1 MDIKG
6 YISLTLISVI
16 LSFTV
21 YVHMERV
28 KMDMV
33 KEYVSTSITI
43 DTFTINSFKRIE
55 AKQDSILELLNGQT
69 NIK

>member
-1 MDIKG
+1 MDTKG
-6 YISLTLISVI
+6 YISVTLIAVI
-16 LSFTV
+16 LSFIV
-21 YVHMERV
+21 YIHMERV

-33 KEYVSTSITI
+33 KEYVSSTI
-43 DTFTINSFKRIE
+43 KVDTFTINSLKRIE